1 MISQLEK
8 PNAVFLAT
16 TAARW
21 VALLWAPFVYAEIG
35 NDRLQALLLAP
46 LILLGST
53 PFLCLVLGLSLL
65 VVLGEF
71 ALPRYSVPLV
81 ALSIQTVAVARLF
94 GRSNL
99 LAPSTAGTWRGRYCA
114 RWGITTRRL
123 LAGVALALA
132 LLFFFRSIPVLPYS
146 LWCLN
151 LLFFS
156 LSLPAPEKGAWKS
169 GIATAALT
177 VMSAAISLAILEF
190 GARAVLPPVSSG
202 SDLYEP
208 HPLYDFTLRPG
219 GRGDYALRNNDGGWF
234 RVSAEISSQGVRDR
248 EFGPKAPDEFRILM
262 IGDSYTMGH
271 GLPLDQTI
279 PKLVEMR
286 LAKSAIPRRVSV
298 INGGV
303 GGYSPWHEFGFL
315 RERGFSFE
323 PDLVVLQVF
332 PSNDVPGSLRRT
344 GKLLMSPDIQ
354 WERRLDF
361 FKRQNELPARCE
373 RWMQSHSRAYAA
385 LLPFAWSSNPI
396 ADIVNDFR
404 FLPRREYARAVP
416 RAFRNPYREVSLIE
430 SYPELVEAWD
440 LFAQDIRDI
449 AQICRQ
455 RGVDFLAYCHPFPFG
470 VLEDTWMEWDAENA
484 GVVFEINKDVRLTE
498 AIFAGAG
505 IPSIPVTS
513 ALEAY
518 PRQRDLY
525 YIYDGHFTPKGAEI
539 VAERVYEYL
548 TSEYPPLSS
557 DGPAAP

>member
-1 MISQLEK
+1 MVHQRKNTHAAS
-8 PNAVFLAT
+8 LAT

-21 VALLWAPFVYAEIG
+21 GALLWAPFVYAEIG

-46 LILLGST
+46 LILLGS
-53 PFLCLVLGLSLL
+53 PQFLYLVLGLSLL
-65 VVLGEF
+65 VILGEY
-71 ALPRYSVPLV
+71 ALPRYSVPLA
-81 ALSIQTVAVARLF
+81 ALSIQTVAVVWLF

-99 LAPSTAGTWRGRYCA
+99 LAASTAGTWRNRYYA
-114 RWGITTRRL
+114 RWGISTRRL
-123 LAGVALALA
+123 LGGGAAALA
-132 LLFFFRSIPVLPYS
+132 LLLFFRSTPVLPYA

-151 LLFFS
+151 FLFFS
-156 LSLPAPEKGAWKS
+156 LSLPAPEKTSWKS
-169 GIATAALT
+169 GVATAGLT
-177 VMSAAISLAILEF
+177 LMSTAFSLAVLEL
-190 GARAVLPPVSSG
+190 GARALLPPVSAG
-202 SDLYEP
+202 HDLYEP
-208 HPLYDFTLRPG
+208 HPRYDFTLRPG
-219 GRGDYALRNNDGGWF
+219 GRGNYALRNNDGEWF
-234 RVSAEISSQGVRDR
+234 TVAAEISSQGVRDR
-248 EFGPKAPDEFRILM
+248 EYGPKAPDEFRILM

-271 GLPLDQTI
+271 GLPFDQTI
-279 PKLVEMR
+279 PKQVELR
-286 LAKSAIPRRVSV
+286 LASSSVPRRVSV

-315 RERGFSFE
+315 RERGFLFE

-344 GKLLMSPDIQ
+344 GKLLMTPDIQ

-361 FKRQNELPARCE
+361 FKRQNELPSRCE
-373 RWMQSHSRAYAA
+373 RWMQSRSRAYAA

-396 ADIVNDFR
+396 ADILNDFR
-404 FLPRREYARAVP
+404 FLPRRDYVRVVT

-430 SYPELVEAWD
+430 FYPELVEAWD
-440 LFAQDIRDI
+440 LFARDIRDI

-455 RGVDFLAYCHPFPFG
+455 RGVDMLAYCHPFPFG
-470 VLEDTWMEWDAENA
+470 VLEDTWMEWDSENA
-484 GVVFEINKDVRLTE
+484 GVVFEINKDIRLTE

-539 VAERVYEYL
+539 VAECIYDYL

-557 DGPAAP
+557 DGSAAP